1 METKEVIHFES
12 LYPEASRQKEL
23 ERVIGYI
30 KLGQSVQVVGLPGV
44 GQSTFLKLLSFNKKI
59 RIKHLGASYEKYH
72 FVLINFSEVR
82 SRPFIEAIKI
92 MFLSLA
98 DSLRDRGFNDLYD
111 QIFNLFKESAKL
123 QDEMVMITGMRRALD
138 ILALDNG
145 ITTVFL
151 LDRFEAYIPDLT
163 NDFFSIL
170 RTFRDRNKHKFSVI
184 ISLNRPLWES
194 VESVLLEDYSEYLK
208 ENIVYLALKDEA
220 ILNFR
225 INNLEVLYEQTI
237 DTGIKNRIFELAGSF
252 GKLSKNCAQYV
263 LSNHIS
269 REISTEKLVE
279 MLLSDSSVQK
289 PLMDIWHSLA
299 PSEQDFL
306 LSNTDY
312 SKADA
317 DYKYLSEIG
326 ILKDGK
332 ITIPLFEIY
341 LNSSISKLEK
351 KTESTPIEFNANTN
365 EIRKGT
371 DLISDR
377 LTRSEFKLL
386 RFLIEKQDSVIDRE
400 SIINSV
406 WSDSASV
413 AGVTDQA
420 LDQLFLRLRR
430 KIEDDPINPVH
441 IQTVKGRGVRF
452 RP

>member
-12 LYPEASRQKEL
+12 LYPETSRQKEL
-23 ERVIGYI
+23 EKVIGCI

-44 GQSTFLKLLSFNKKI
+44 GQSTFLKLLSYNKKI

-98 DSLRDRGFNDLYD
+98 DSLRDRGLIDLYD
-111 QIFNLFKESAKL
+111 QVFNLFKESAKL

-184 ISLNRPLWES
+184 VSLNRPLWES

-279 MLLSDSSVQK
+279 MLLSDISVQK

-317 DYKYLSEIG
+317 DYKYLSDIG
-326 ILKDGK
+326 ILNDGK

-351 KTESTPIEFNANTN
+351 KTESTPIEFIANTN

-420 LDQLFLRLRR
+420 LDQLLLRLRR
-430 KIEDDPINPVH
+430 KIEDDPINPIH

>member
-23 ERVIGYI
+23 EKVIGYI
-30 KLGQSVQVVGLPGV
+30 KLGQSVQVIGLPGV
-44 GQSTFLKLLSFNKKI
+44 GQSTFLKLLSYNKKI

-72 FVLINFSEVR
+72 FVLINFSEAR
-82 SRPFIEAIKI
+82 ARPFIEVIKI

-98 DSLRDRGFNDLYD
+98 DSLRDRGFIDLYD
-111 QIFNLFKESAKL
+111 QVFNVFKESAKL
-123 QDEMVMITGMRRALD
+123 NDEMVMITGMRRALD
-138 ILALDNG
+138 ILAFDNG

-194 VESVLLEDYSEYLK
+194 VEPALLAGYSEYL
-208 ENIVYLALKDEA
+208 ESNIVHLALKDEA

-225 INNLEVLYEQTI
+225 INNLEVLYEQKI
-237 DTGIKNRIFELAGSF
+237 DTFVKERIFELAGSF

-269 REISTEKLVE
+269 REISKEKLVE
-279 MLLSDSSVQK
+279 VLLSDNSIQS
-289 PLMDIWHSLA
+289 PLMDIRDSLA

-312 SKADA
+312 SKIDA
-317 DYKYLSEIG
+317 DYRYLSGIG

-341 LNSSISKLEK
+341 LKSSINKLEK
-351 KTESTPIEFNANTN
+351 KTESTPIEFIANTN

-400 SIINSV
+400 SIINFV

-430 KIEDDPINPVH
+430 KIEDDPINPIH

>member
-23 ERVIGYI
+23 EKVIGYI

-194 VESVLLEDYSEYLK
+194 VESVLL
-208 ENIVYLALKDEA
+208 A
-220 ILNFR
+220 
-225 INNLEVLYEQTI
+225 
-237 DTGIKNRIFELAGSF
+237 GIR
-252 GKLSKNCAQYV
+252 SKH
-263 LSNHIS
+263 SKS
-269 REISTEKLVE
+269 RHRRRSGFSPPYGRQPK
-279 MLLSDSSVQK
+279 
-289 PLMDIWHSLA
+289 HS
-299 PSEQDFL
+299 
-306 LSNTDY
+306 
-312 SKADA
+312 
-317 DYKYLSEIG
+317 
-326 ILKDGK
+326 
-332 ITIPLFEIY
+332 
-341 LNSSISKLEK
+341 
-351 KTESTPIEFNANTN
+351 
-365 EIRKGT
+365 R
-371 DLISDR
+371 
-377 LTRSEFKLL
+377 
-386 RFLIEKQDSVIDRE
+386 
-400 SIINSV
+400 
-406 WSDSASV
+406 
-413 AGVTDQA
+413 
-420 LDQLFLRLRR
+420 
-430 KIEDDPINPVH
+430 
-441 IQTVKGRGVRF
+441 
-452 RP
+452 